1 MKQFIITMNDLR
13 TIRSEIDRR
22 KGQRDHIAAELTAAG
37 IRVNTLTSRVD
48 AADKARVIIQEVA
61 KITQQEL
68 EFHISE
74 LVSLALSAVFDDP
87 YKFKV
92 DFVIKRERTEAE
104 LYFERD
110 GERVHPMTASG
121 GGAVDVAANALRFAL
136 WSLKSPRTRNTII
149 LDEPYR
155 FLSKDAQPRA
165 AAMLKEISRKLGIQ
179 VIMVSHNPDLIEAAD
194 KAFEVTMRNGVSSV
208 KEVGGEGGKTYRSFR
223 YSPGTVKFFKTP
235 RQGADEDRP
244 ADGAGVDSGTPA
256 AGRLRRR
263 GRDRDDN
270 KQGGQ
275 ANTGTVPPA
284 RVARP
289 LRKRG

>member
-1 MKQFIITMNDLR
+1 MKDLR

-22 KGQRDHIAAELTAAG
+22 KGQRDHIAAELTTSG
-37 IRVNTLTSRVD
+37 IRVDALTARAD
-48 AADKARVIIQEVA
+48 AADKARAVIQEVA
-61 KITQQEL
+61 KLTQQEL

-165 AAMLKEISRKLGIQ
+165 AAMLKEISAKLGIQ

-194 KAFEVTMRNGVSSV
+194 KAFEVTMRNGVSTV
-208 KEVGGEGGKTYRSFR
+208 KEVGSETGGTGASIGNRSSTAKLHA
-223 YSPGTVKFFKTP
+223 SPRKS
-235 RQGADEDRP
+235 ADENRP
-244 ADGAGVDSGTPA
+244 VDGSGVD
-256 AGRLRRR
+256 GRASQDGKHRRR
-263 GRDRDDN
+263 GGDSNDN
-270 KQGGQ
+270 KQSGQ
-275 ANTGTVPPA
+275 TDSGAVPPK